1 MVSPRYLLL
10 TLSILLL
17 SHRQYNF
24 HHARRQAQ
32 PHIPLLACRAIIL
45 SLHGSEVSFWTSTVM
60 FRICKVHVPNL
71 HARVKHGEVENKKG
85 RVVRILQVDRH
96 FYSPH

>member
-1 MVSPRYLLL
+1 MQLPSRPSSSTTAHSPVGMQGYYIKL
-10 TLSILLL
+10 T
-17 SHRQYNF
+17 
-24 HHARRQAQ
+24 
-32 PHIPLLACRAIIL
+32 C
-45 SLHGSEVSFWTSTVM
+45 SEVSFWTSTVM